1 MRSERSSLWSGS
13 SAARPPGVTGPVH
26 SFSSSKAL
34 PHSYCR
40 DTFWSTAEKNRENTQ
55 ALILELSLQK
65 TWKEGYLAILK
76 LSINKSLNFS
86 VCISYFKTSKL
97 VPSSD
102 IEKTLFA
109 LILHAYCIYRRNTLH
124 LPCHVTLVNGSL
136 VECLS
141 IHSKFKDPPHHRIR
155 YWKQPKNHFL
165 LWWNELL
172 LLNEKC
178 RSTKR
183 TTARNK
189 LRSCPF
195 MMSIIS
201 KEKKYF
207 ILNSG
212 MKKRV

>member
-55 ALILELSLQK
+55 ALIPELSLQK

-124 LPCHVTLVNGSL
+124 LPCHVTLVNGLL

-141 IHSKFKDPPHHRIR
+141 IHSEFKTPPPH
-155 YWKQPKNHFL
+155 
-165 LWWNELL
+165 
-172 LLNEKC
+172 
-178 RSTKR
+178 
-183 TTARNK
+183 
-189 LRSCPF
+189 
-195 MMSIIS
+195 
-201 KEKKYF
+201 
-207 ILNSG
+207 
-212 MKKRV
+212 